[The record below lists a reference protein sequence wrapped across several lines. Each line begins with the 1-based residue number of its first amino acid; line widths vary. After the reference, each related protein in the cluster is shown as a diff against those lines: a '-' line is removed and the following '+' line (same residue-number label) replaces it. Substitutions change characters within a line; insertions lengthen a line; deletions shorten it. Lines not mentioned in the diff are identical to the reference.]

1 MKDITTEKDFEISR
15 DNTKKDNHNEG
26 SISKTEKF
34 HVPLVLYCLYDP
46 WDKCFTAQS
55 SLIIDILNN

>member
-26 SISKTEKF
+26 SISKTKKF
-34 HVPLVLYCLYDP
+34 HVPLVL
-46 WDKCFTAQS
+46 
-55 SLIIDILNN
+55 